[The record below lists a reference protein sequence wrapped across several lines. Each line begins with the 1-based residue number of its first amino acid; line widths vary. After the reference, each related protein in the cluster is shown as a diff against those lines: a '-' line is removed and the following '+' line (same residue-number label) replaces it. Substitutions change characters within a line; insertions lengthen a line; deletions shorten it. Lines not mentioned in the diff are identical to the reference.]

1 MNDAVD
7 ESAATAAGERE
18 ITAKIDTG
26 ELRREWED
34 RANRARGVTLVTSL
48 GAKTDI
54 GRVRENNEDKY
65 EFFVPEDEDS
75 LARKGSLYAVA
86 DGMGGHNAGQ
96 IASELA
102 LKTAIASYYAD
113 TSPVVED
120 SLRAAFG
127 QANALIFDAARAIT
141 ERSGMGTTMTALVL
155 RGEEAFVAHVGDS
168 RCYRVRE
175 GAIEQ
180 VTEDHSWVC
189 EQVKLGTMNE
199 EEALLSP
206 FRNVITRSLGAAPS
220 VDVDVFSREL
230 RAGDTFVLCSD
241 GLSGEVT
248 AEEIRDAARGS
259 GASKAAW
266 DLVNLALERG
276 GRDNVTVLVV
286 EVRDIVTD
294 RPRRRGLGALLGRG

>member
-1 MNDAVD
+1 MNDAID
-7 ESAATAAGERE
+7 ESTTTAGEERE
-18 ITAKIDTG
+18 ITAKIDTA

-34 RANRARGVTLVTSL
+34 RANRARGIRLVTSL
-48 GAKTDI
+48 GAKTDL
-54 GRVRENNEDKY
+54 GRVRENNEDKF

-102 LKTAIASYYAD
+102 LKTVIGAYYAD
-113 TSPVVED
+113 PSPIVED

-141 ERSGMGTTMTALVL
+141 ERSGMGTTLTALVL
-155 RGEEAFVAHVGDS
+155 RGEDAFLAHVGDS

-175 GAIEQ
+175 SVIEQ

-189 EQVKLGTMNE
+189 EQVKRGAMNE
-199 EEALLSP
+199 AEALASP

-220 VDVDVFSREL
+220 VEVDVISHEL

-248 AEEIRDAARGS
+248 AEEIRDAAREP

-276 GRDNVTVLVV
+276 GHDNITVLIVAV
-286 EVRDIVTD
+286 QDIETD